1 MPSWEIVTTSVDVH
15 GIVLYSN
22 EQHAHILC
30 AARFKALTRRALLG
44 RESDKQMQVTVP
56 VQKLKQQAL

>member
-1 MPSWEIVTTSVDVH
+1 MPSWEIVTTSGDVH

-22 EQHAHILC
+22 EPHAHILC
-30 AARFKALTRRALLG
+30 AARFKALTGRALLG
-44 RESDKQMQVTVP
+44 SESDKQMQVTVP

>member
-22 EQHAHILC
+22 EPHAHILC
-30 AARFKALTRRALLG
+30 AARFKALTGRALL
-44 RESDKQMQVTVP
+44 
-56 VQKLKQQAL
+56 